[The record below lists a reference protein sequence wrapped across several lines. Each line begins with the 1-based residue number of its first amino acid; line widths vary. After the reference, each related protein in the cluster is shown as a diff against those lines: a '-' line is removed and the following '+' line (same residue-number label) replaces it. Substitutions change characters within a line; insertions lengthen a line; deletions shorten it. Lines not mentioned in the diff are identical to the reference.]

1 MQLTHA
7 NERLARAKAS
17 ASSALAAAGERMEQL
32 KAEYNTLS
40 SDRET
45 NDKQLDALQ
54 HEATSIEN
62 DVRYTFLGAS
72 NPVQTLICCNSQ
84 MATHIAENQLAMQK
98 VLTEYHRL
106 RQQWGKCV

>member
-17 ASSALAAAGERMEQL
+17 ANSAQAAVMERMEQL

-45 NDKQLDALQ
+45 NDKQLAALR
-54 HEATSIEN
+54 HEATTIEN
-62 DVRYTFLGAS
+62 DVSYLWNFQPGADS
-72 NPVQTLICCNSQ
+72 NLLRCVDCNSRCGEP
-84 MATHIAENQLAMQK
+84 ACDAESA
-98 VLTEYHRL
+98 H
-106 RQQWGKCV
+106 

>member
-17 ASSALAAAGERMEQL
+17 AGSAQAAAMERMEQL

-45 NDKQLDALQ
+45 NDKQLAAQ
-54 HEATSIEN
+54 KQEATAIEN
-62 DVRYTFLGAS
+62 DVRYVWKL
-72 NPVQTLICCNSQ
+72 PIWQTLIRVP
-84 MATHIAENQLAMQK
+84 LR
-98 VLTEYHRL
+98 RL
-106 RQQWGKCV
+106 